1 MSVTRLGL
9 YNGALLECG
18 ERDLASLSEAR
29 EPRRLLDRAWDNGA
43 VDYCLCQGQWS
54 FARRSTQLAAST
66 TVEPGFGHSFAY
78 LKPSDHIRTIS
89 FTSDEYGKV
98 PLLDYVPEGD
108 YWYTD
113 ADPVYLS
120 YVSNHASYGGDLTK
134 WPAEFVRAV
143 ECYLAARIIKKLTQ
157 SEDKETAMEKKAA
170 ALFMQAA
177 SSDAMENPTKF
188 PPSGSWVNSRRT
200 ANSERGKWSRLIG

>member
-1 MSVTRLGL
+1 MSATKLSL

-18 ERDLASLSEAR
+18 ERDLSSLTEAR

-43 VDYCLCQGQWS
+43 VDYCLGQGQWG
-54 FARRSTQLAAST
+54 FARRSTQLAPSVSVT
-66 TVEPGFGHSFAY
+66 PGFGHSLAY

-89 FTSDEYGKV
+89 MTTDEYGKV
-98 PLLDYVPEGD
+98 PLLDYIPEGD

-113 ADPVYLS
+113 AEPVYLS

-157 SEDKETAMEKKAA
+157 SEDKEKEMEKKAA
-170 ALFMQAA
+170 GLFLKAA

-188 PPSGSWVNSRRT
+188 PPSGSWVNSRRG
-200 ANSERGKWSRLIG
+200 AAGDRGKRSRLIG